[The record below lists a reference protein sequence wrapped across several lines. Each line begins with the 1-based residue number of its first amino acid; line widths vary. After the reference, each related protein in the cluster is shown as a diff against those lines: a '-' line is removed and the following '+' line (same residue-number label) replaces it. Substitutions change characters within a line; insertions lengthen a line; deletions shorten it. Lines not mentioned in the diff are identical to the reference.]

1 MMGFIGAEW
10 EQHLISELDS
20 ALNKWLDAVPNHCQ
34 LFTRYFLRDADLSQ
48 CAGIL
53 VSRTHCSLTKRCF
66 FIVNIIT
73 PRSWCIDL
81 LFPDPDNPVAYLF
94 HR

>member
-1 MMGFIGAEW
+1 MGFVGVEW

-34 LFTRYFLRDADLSQ
+34 LFTRCFLRDADLPQ
-48 CAGIL
+48 CAGIPI
-53 VSRTHCSLTKRCF
+53 SQIHCSSIKQCF
-66 FIVNIIT
+66 FMDNIIT
-73 PRSWCIDL
+73 PKSWFIGL
-81 LFPDPDNPVAYLF
+81 LFPDPDNPVVYLF